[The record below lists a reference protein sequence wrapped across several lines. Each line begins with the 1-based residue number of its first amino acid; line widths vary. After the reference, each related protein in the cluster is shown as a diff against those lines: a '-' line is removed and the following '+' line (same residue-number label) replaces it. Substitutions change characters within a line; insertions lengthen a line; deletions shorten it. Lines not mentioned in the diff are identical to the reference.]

1 MKGKSIPIKKFI
13 LKHGI
18 FLGFSIVLYSLV
30 NYAIGNYT
38 TKSVFHYSI
47 LLLITVISIITGLVS
62 FKRENNNFI
71 SLIEAIKIGVG
82 ITVIG
87 GLIVTFWEII
97 VLKIIDPEIITQLE
111 DNQIKKI
118 AEKSKDFSQE
128 NIDRKIAITQ
138 TFTSPWIMLITALI
152 EDIIV
157 GFFLSLIAGLIIR
170 KKRDPFK

>member
-1 MKGKSIPIKKFI
+1 M
-13 LKHGI
+13 
-18 FLGFSIVLYSLV
+18 
-30 NYAIGNYT
+30 
-38 TKSVFHYSI
+38 
-47 LLLITVISIITGLVS
+47 
-62 FKRENNNFI
+62 
-71 SLIEAIKIGVG
+71 EAIKIGIG

-111 DNQIKKI
+111 GNQIKKI

-138 TFTSPWIMLITALI
+138 KFTSPWIMLITALI

-157 GFFLSLIAGLIIR
+157 GFFLSLLVGLVIR